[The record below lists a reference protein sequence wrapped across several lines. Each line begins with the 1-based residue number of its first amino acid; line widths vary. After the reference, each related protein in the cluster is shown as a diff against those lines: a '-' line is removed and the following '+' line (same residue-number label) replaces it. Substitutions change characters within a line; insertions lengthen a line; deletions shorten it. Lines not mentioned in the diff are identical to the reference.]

1 MIWII
6 ISAVIALL
14 DQLVKYKVV
23 NGIQPSDTVQVVN
36 NFFYLTHVKNR
47 GAAWSIL
54 QNGRIFFIILA
65 IAGCVGITYY
75 LFKKIDVMAKLALSF
90 IMGGAIGNLVDR
102 VITGEVTDFLEF
114 HFGTYIFPIFNVA
127 DIFIVVGTII
137 LVIYMLFFSSNES
150 KKSSTE
156 NS

>member
-65 IAGCVGITYY
+65 IAGCIGITYY
-75 LFKKIDVMAKLALSF
+75 LFKKVDNMAKLALSF
-90 IMGGAIGNLVDR
+90 IMGGALGNLVDR

-127 DIFIVVGTII
+127 DIFIVVGTVI

>member
-1 MIWII
+1 
-6 ISAVIALL
+6 
-14 DQLVKYKVV
+14 
-23 NGIQPSDTVQVVN
+23 
-36 NFFYLTHVKNR
+36 VKNR